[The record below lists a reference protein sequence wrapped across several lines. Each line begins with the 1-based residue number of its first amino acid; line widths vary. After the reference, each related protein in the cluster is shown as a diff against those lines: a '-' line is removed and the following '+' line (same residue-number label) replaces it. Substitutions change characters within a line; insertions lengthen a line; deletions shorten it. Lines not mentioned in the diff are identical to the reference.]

1 MLTNAFTPDP
11 SSPSLQS
18 GFVKATERKRRF
30 GSRRGLTLVE
40 LIVAFTILA
49 TLTAM
54 SVPLT
59 KYKIRRERE
68 RDLRYA
74 LREIRTA
81 IDKYKDMADQNQ
93 LGTQKIDT
101 DNYPEKLI
109 VLVEGVK
116 AQGAVDKKI
125 RFLRRLPRD
134 PLTGKPEWGM
144 RSTRDDPKSNS
155 WGGQNV
161 FDVYSKS
168 TEKAADGTPYAE
180 W

>member
-1 MLTNAFTPDP
+1 MMFST
-11 SSPSLQS
+11 QI
-18 GFVKATERKRRF
+18 ERKRRF

-101 DNYPEKLI
+101 DNYPEKLT

-134 PLTGKPEWGM
+134 PMTG
-144 RSTRDDPKSNS
+144 
-155 WGGQNV
+155 
-161 FDVYSKS
+161 
-168 TEKAADGTPYAE
+168 
-180 W
+180 